1 MLDKQKEGFVKKVF
15 TLKESE
21 YCFSKSNAAI
31 HFAGRFAAKESI
43 KKCLLSSEIVSS
55 IGFNEI
61 EILSK
66 VKGAPIVSPIKDLKI
81 KDMQL
86 SISHETDFA
95 VAMAIMIL

>member
-1 MLDKQKEGFVKKVF
+1 MLDKQKEGFVNKVF
-15 TLKESE
+15 TFSESK
-21 YCFSKSNAAI
+21 YCFSKSNPAM

-43 KKCLLSSEIVSS
+43 KKCLFSSEIIPS

-61 EILSK
+61 EILLK
-66 VKGAPIVSPIKDLKI
+66 NNGAPFVSPIKDLKI